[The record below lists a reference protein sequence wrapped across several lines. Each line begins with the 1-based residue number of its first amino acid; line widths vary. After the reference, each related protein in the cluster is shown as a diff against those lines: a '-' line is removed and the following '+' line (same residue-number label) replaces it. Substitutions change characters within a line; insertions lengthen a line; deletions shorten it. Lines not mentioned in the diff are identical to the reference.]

1 MKKFFWCYY
10 TDTMEIKVK
19 RLHPAAKIPAFAY
32 PSDAGMDLFTVEDFT
47 IESQTHYLAK
57 TGIALVIPD
66 GYAALVW
73 DKGGIANK
81 RFLKTVGGVFD
92 TDYRG
97 EYLIGLYNF
106 GQTAQSFKAGDK
118 IAQLLIQRVEH
129 PILVEVDELDETKRG
144 AGAFGSTGK

>member
-1 MKKFFWCYY
+1 
-10 TDTMEIKVK
+10 MELKVK
-19 RLHPAAKIPAFAY
+19 KLHPDAKLPSYAHA
-32 PSDAGMDLFTVEDFT
+32 SDAGMDLYTVEYFV
-47 IESQTHYLAK
+47 IEPGAHVIAK

-81 RFLKTVGGVFD
+81 RHLKTVGGVFD

-106 GQTAQSFKAGDK
+106 GTEAQAFKAGDK
-118 IAQLLIQRVEH
+118 IAQLIIQRVEH
-129 PILVEVDELDETKRG
+129 PTLIEVTELDATPRG
-144 AGAFGSTGK
+144 EGRFGSTGE